1 MTQASDRKPLSTH
14 RRSTRGVRNR
24 PELVTNTTSE
34 NNEYVVEDATTIA
47 EESSPE
53 EQPSTPA
60 AVPTKSFGSRLPKF
74 FSTVGRSEQTQEGQ
88 ENVAAKARLARATR
102 GKVSSPPAEVT
113 NEEKSETRKPAARPA
128 TTARPGSSGSLF
140 KTRYLIGIGIYL
152 IGANFVGIF
161 ETSFFQ
167 SRGLDAVL
175 THFSLFGAQV
185 VIRPSTLAYLAT
197 LVILLVLLA
206 RFDLIP
212 RSFSAMSGQSAASR
226 NARTGSSRSRSD
238 TTEGARSAPPT
249 LKQGVK
255 GADDD
260 LYQQY
265 RSNQRR
271 DRKK

>member
-24 PELVTNTTSE
+24 PVLITDTTSE
-34 NNEYVVEDATTIA
+34 NNEYVAEDATAIG
-47 EESSPE
+47 EENSPE

-60 AVPTKSFGSRLPKF
+60 AAPTKSFGSRLPKF
-74 FSTVGRSEQTQEGQ
+74 FSTVGKSEQTQENQ
-88 ENVAAKARLARATR
+88 EDIAAKARLARATR
-102 GKVSSPPAEVT
+102 GKVSSPSTEVT
-113 NEEKSETRKPAARPA
+113 KEEKSETRKPAARP
-128 TTARPGSSGSLF
+128 TTAARPGSSGSLF

-167 SRGLDAVL
+167 SRGLDTVL
-175 THFSLFGAQV
+175 TRFPLFGSQV
-185 VIRPSTLAYLAT
+185 VIRTSTLAYLAT

-226 NARTGSSRSRSD
+226 NARNGSSKSRSD

-255 GADDD
+255 GANDD

-265 RSNQRR
+265 RANQRR

>member
-1 MTQASDRKPLSTH
+1 
-14 RRSTRGVRNR
+14 VRNR
-24 PELVTNTTSE
+24 PVLVTDTTSE
-34 NNEYVVEDATTIA
+34 NNEYVAEDATTIA

-74 FSTVGRSEQTQEGQ
+74 FSTVGKSEKTQEDQ

-128 TTARPGSSGSLF
+128 TTARPGSRGSLF

-167 SRGLDAVL
+167 SRGLDGVL
-175 THFSLFGAQV
+175 THFSLFGGQV

-212 RSFSAMSGQSAASR
+212 RSLSAMSGQSAASR
-226 NARTGSSRSRSD
+226 NARTGSSRSD

-255 GADDD
+255 GANDD

-271 DRKK
+271 ERKK

>member
-1 MTQASDRKPLSTH
+1 MTQASDHKPLSTH

-24 PELVTNTTSE
+24 PVLITDTTSE
-34 NNEYVVEDATTIA
+34 NNEYVAEDAATIA
-47 EESSPE
+47 EKSSPE

-60 AVPTKSFGSRLPKF
+60 AVPTKSFGSRFPKF
-74 FSTVGRSEQTQEGQ
+74 FSTVGKSEQAQEDQ

-102 GKVSSPPAEVT
+102 GKVSSPPAKVT
-113 NEEKSETRKPAARPA
+113 DEEKAETRKPAARPA
-128 TTARPGSSGSLF
+128 ATGRPGSSGSLF

-167 SRGLDAVL
+167 SRGIDTVL
-175 THFSLFGAQV
+175 TRFSLFGSQV
-185 VIRPSTLAYLAT
+185 VLRTSTLAYLAT

-212 RSFSAMSGQSAASR
+212 RSFSALSGQRTASR
-226 NARTGSSRSRSD
+226 NTRTGSSD
-238 TTEGARSAPPT
+238 TTESARSAPPT

-255 GADDD
+255 GANDD

-265 RSNQRR
+265 RVNQRR
-271 DRKK
+271 ERKK

>member
-24 PELVTNTTSE
+24 PVLVTDTTSE
-34 NNEYVVEDATTIA
+34 NNEYVAEDATTIA
-47 EESSPE
+47 EESTPE
-53 EQPSTPA
+53 EQLSTPA
-60 AVPTKSFGSRLPKF
+60 AVTPKSFGSRFPKF
-74 FSTVGRSEQTQEGQ
+74 FSTVGKSEQTQEEQ
-88 ENVAAKARLARATR
+88 ENVAARARLARATR
-102 GKVSSPPAEVT
+102 GKVSAPPAQVT
-113 NEEKSETRKPAARPA
+113 GEEKAETRKPAARPA

-152 IGANFVGIF
+152 IGANFIGIF

-167 SRGLDAVL
+167 SQHLDNVL
-175 THFSLFGAQV
+175 AQFPFFGSNIV
-185 VIRPSTLAYLAT
+185 LRTSTLAYLAT

-212 RSFSAMSGQSAASR
+212 RSFSAMTGQSR
-226 NARTGSSRSRSD
+226 NARTGTSNRSSN
-238 TTEGARSAPPT
+238 TEGTRSAPPT
-249 LKQGVK
+249 MKQGVK
-255 GADDD
+255 GANDD

-265 RSNQRR
+265 RANQRR